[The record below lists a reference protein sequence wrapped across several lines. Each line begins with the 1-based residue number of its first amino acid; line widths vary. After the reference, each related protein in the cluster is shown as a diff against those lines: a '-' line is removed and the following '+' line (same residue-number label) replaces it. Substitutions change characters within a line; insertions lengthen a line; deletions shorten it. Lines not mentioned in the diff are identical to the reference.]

1 MRQKWPAQNVLNKK
15 KDDDHFWVV
24 EGVVH
29 SAIRDD
35 IIPPVDYYSAGH
47 EFGIEKQEEKKRE
60 EKSE

>member
-15 KDDDHFWVV
+15 KTTTIFGWLR
-24 EGVVH
+24 G
-29 SAIRDD
+29 SSIRDD

-47 EFGIEKQEEKKRE
+47 EFGIKNQEEKKRE